1 MNQAV
6 SATYSPY
13 YDLIVRVTYTS
24 TYSKQTVKS
33 VTDEFTLRL
42 TSSPVCLYNT
52 LTKTSELADVVYTV
66 FSTAAS

>member
-13 YDLIVRVTYTS
+13 YDVIVRVTYTS

-52 LTKTSELADVVYTV
+52 LTKTSELPDVVYTV